1 MRTKKYKYKIS
12 KTLRGGKF
20 LGEGSYGCVVSPAIP
35 CSNAKSKS
43 NNKFSNSLSKNSKG
57 KSINKTVSK
66 TVSKIII
73 NPNKSIKNEI
83 ALSHIINK
91 IDPQRK
97 HFITFD
103 NTCILKTIPD
113 NRTNTVK
120 VHHYNNSQKHYKV
133 TDKRMKLD
141 KKMCPIDLDMKP
153 INLIMPYA
161 GYDLIELVKNKS
173 TDPLRLLILKNLHKN
188 FKDCFKNLLIGIYKL
203 HLNRIVNRDIK
214 EENITANYNEETKNV
229 EMRFIDF
236 GLSEYLTPKHCNNYN
251 NIYLSGTSDFISPE
265 IVVSLFTYENYK
277 KTKDITKD
285 INYIFQKLK
294 IYYKEYDIFE
304 MFLSIKESN
313 MISEL
318 NNTLIDLIKEIY
330 NDLKNKTFLPKYFG
344 SQANKFN
351 GYLQKAD
358 IYALGIAMY
367 EFLEVFT
374 DFINVK
380 KDIRLHNLLQN
391 MIKIH
396 PDKRYNVVDCLKH
409 PYFK

>member
-1 MRTKKYKYKIS
+1 MRTKKNNSKIY

-20 LGEGSYGCVVSPAIP
+20 VGEGSYGCVVSPAIP
-35 CSNAKSKS
+35 CLNAKSKS
-43 NNKFSNSLSKNSKG
+43 NNKFSNSLSKISKG

-66 TVSKIII
+66 III
-73 NPNKSIKNEI
+73 SPNKAIKDEI
-83 ALSHIINK
+83 ALSHIIHK
-91 IDPQRK
+91 IDPQQK
-97 HFITFD
+97 HFITFN
-103 NTCILKTIPD
+103 NTCILKKIPD

-133 TDKRMKLD
+133 TDKRMRLD

-161 GYDLIELVKNKS
+161 GYDLIEIVKNKS

-203 HLNRIVNRDIK
+203 HQARIVNRDIK
-214 EENITANYNEETKNV
+214 EENITANYNEKSKKV

-236 GLSEYLTPKHCNNYN
+236 GLSDYLTPKFCSNDK
-251 NIYLSGTSDFISPE
+251 NIDYKGTPDFIPPE
-265 IVVSLFTYENYK
+265 IIVALFTYENYNK
-277 KTKDITKD
+277 NKD
-285 INYIFQKLK
+285 INYIFLK
-294 IYYKEYDIFE
+294 IQKYYKEYDISEIFS
-304 MFLSIKESN
+304 SIKESN
-313 MISEL
+313 MLVEF
-318 NNTLIDLIKEIY
+318 NNTLIDLIKGIY
-330 NDLKNKTFLPKYFG
+330 NDLIKKTFLPKYFG